1 MSTFILSQASVKGTL
16 MCKRAKKRKNSSE
29 SFQERVATENNA
41 VKWRNIQNNETYKRA
56 KEMQSKN
63 KEVKNLRYV
72 SIVIA
77 SVMTRFHA
85 LKAQVVGKKNL

>member
-1 MSTFILSQASVKGTL
+1 
-16 MCKRAKKRKNSSE
+16 MCKRAKKRRKSSE
-29 SFQERVATENNA
+29 SFKERVATENNA
-41 VKWRNIQNNETYKRA
+41 VKWRHIQNNETCKRA
-56 KEMQSKN
+56 EEMQSKN

-85 LKAQVVGKKNL
+85 RKAQVVGKKKICDGKKKI